1 MSTATNLD
9 QKIIDSPVST
19 AGEAPGSSKPKD
31 KVLLCPLDYSTPLT
45 IQTSPA
51 PSTSSSTD
59 TSSEVGS
66 AFNSPTTAW
75 NWATAQNSPTT
86 KDFKRFVVI
95 RVANEEKE
103 KDKIGKCR
111 VISK

>member
-1 MSTATNLD
+1 MTRIPD
-9 QKIIDSPVST
+9 QKVIDAQPLST
-19 AGEAPGSSKPKD
+19 SSEAASSSKKD

-75 NWATAQNSPTT
+75 NWATAQNSPTS

-103 KDKIGKCR
+103 KDKEKL
-111 VISK
+111 SKY